1 MNNNENND
9 TFQFGEPINNETDNT
24 FNYEGIVGLGESDYE
39 NEDLFNTETLNV
51 DDSFDK
57 KVEAQAPN
65 LEDKSVESSVNT
77 EETNFNDQN
86 SNNEFFIDEKNID
99 YGENHLE
106 NNIVKKSNQDNEME
120 SVDTKVVEVQ
130 EKFVTNSVVEEE
142 SEPAKEDNLIVES
155 VKESEENLEST
166 ERVNEENKGEVLIE
180 ESVTSHE
187 NADNLDLQQQ
197 PLETE
202 NSNTA
207 LGEIDSSEKVKTLEN
222 LSSQNIFSDTPVEEF
237 NKLTQFTDEKVQS
250 TDIKA
255 LFDRVGVNVKEASD
269 IFRKNTEMKE
279 KIDSR
284 FEELKK
290 LQAEV
295 EKAKSSQYDEINA
308 YKEEVLNKLTEK
320 KQEIERRIEKLK
332 DYQASLENEKEEFEQ
347 YKRKEKEEIERVQK
361 EIQDAYDSRRE
372 ELSHVEDVLRRQK
385 DSLDEERS
393 QLTLDRIQYESDKNE
408 LANNLLKFNEIVDS
422 FTSGMS
428 KLDKE

>member
-1 MNNNENND
+1 M
-9 TFQFGEPINNETDNT
+9 GRW
-24 FNYEGIVGLGESDYE
+24 
-39 NEDLFNTETLNV
+39 V